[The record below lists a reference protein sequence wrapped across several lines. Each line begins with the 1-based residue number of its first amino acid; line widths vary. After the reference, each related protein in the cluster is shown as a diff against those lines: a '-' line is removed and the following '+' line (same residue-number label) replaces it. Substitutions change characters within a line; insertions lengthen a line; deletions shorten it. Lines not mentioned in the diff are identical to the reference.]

1 MIVDADEGAT
11 EGEDLTEGGQYCW
24 VDDSCGWNDEGGD
37 DEENAEDD
45 KDHGEEYL
53 EFMFHILDFFTQR
66 RWV

>member
-1 MIVDADEGAT
+1 MIVDADEGAA
-11 EGEDLTEGGQYCW
+11 EGEDLAKGSEDGR

-37 DEENAEDD
+37 DEEDAEDD

-66 RWV
+66 R